1 MDATPIFALGTV
13 LMPGMVL
20 PLHVF
25 EPRYRAL
32 VEHCEANGSNFA
44 VVLILRGSE
53 VGGGDQRSSV
63 GCRAEIVQ
71 LEETPDGRY
80 GLVAM
85 GTERI
90 RVTTWLDDDPYPRGV
105 IETWPDKP
113 TADPEA
119 LAAAYAAR
127 VGQLRR
133 FLALAVE
140 LGGTGT
146 PLVDVASD
154 PVLGSYQL
162 GMLAGLGPFD
172 HQLLL
177 AADGP
182 DDRLALLGTMLADA
196 TETLEA
202 PLNS

>member
-1 MDATPIFALGTV
+1 MTCVTQV
-13 LMPGMVL
+13 CM
-20 PLHVF
+20 
-25 EPRYRAL
+25 
-32 VEHCEANGSNFA
+32 
-44 VVLILRGSE
+44 
-53 VGGGDQRSSV
+53 
-63 GCRAEIVQ
+63 
-71 LEETPDGRY
+71 TDGFQPCIQS
-80 GLVAM
+80 A
-85 GTERI
+85 
-90 RVTTWLDDDPYPRGV
+90 
-105 IETWPDKP
+105 WPDEP
-113 TADPEA
+113 AADAEA
-119 LAAAYAAR
+119 LASAYAAR

-162 GMLAGLGPFD
+162 GMLAGLGSFD

-182 DDRLALLGTMLADA
+182 DDRLSLLGTMLADA

-202 PLNS
+202 ELNS